1 MKTKAEITKE
11 FLKGRKLTDLTPEEQ
26 AELDKLLVD
35 ASDYKSDG
43 DNSKDGGSEDDK
55 TGKDS
60 KEGKEDK
67 TKEGSGDALSGDDG
81 SSKSKAKE
89 GVSEGTDD
97 SGSEGQEE
105 KPGVE
110 TTPKTAV
117 PVIEEGYLNDDCTIN
132 TDKVH
137 DESVVKAMNDL
148 VLQIRSLIID
158 NALNAAVKDQK
169 LAVGVDTIK
178 RLLDMTK
185 ITIAKDKVLG
195 IKDALDA
202 LRVSEPVL
210 FKAMTSNPI
219 NEPFNPVKKDL
230 TIAGAITPQE
240 AWESKEGANY
250 AN

>member
-35 ASDYKSDG
+35 ASDYKSD
-43 DNSKDGGSEDDK
+43 DATNKDGGSEDDK
-55 TGKDS
+55 TGK
-60 KEGKEDK
+60 EGEEEKA
-67 TKEGSGDALSGDDG
+67 KEGSGADLSGDDNL
-81 SSKSKAKE
+81 SKPEGKE
-89 GVSEGTDD
+89 GVSEGTED
-97 SGSEGQEE
+97 SGSEGLEE
-105 KPGVE
+105 KTGVE
-110 TTPKTAV
+110 TTPKAAV

-148 VLQIRSLIID
+148 VLQIRSLMID

-195 IKDALDA
+195 IKDALEA
-202 LRVSEPVL
+202 LKVSEPVL

-230 TIAGAITPQE
+230 TIAGAITAQE